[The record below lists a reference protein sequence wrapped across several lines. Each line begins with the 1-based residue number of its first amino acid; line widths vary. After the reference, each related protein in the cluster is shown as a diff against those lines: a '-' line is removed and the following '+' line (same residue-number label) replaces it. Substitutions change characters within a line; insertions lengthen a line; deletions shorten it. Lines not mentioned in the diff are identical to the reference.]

1 MNRFFKAVMLTGLFV
16 GTTDLVCAYLTQ
28 FINTGKFPDKML
40 NAIAGYAI
48 GFKTAIP
55 GNNWIALLGLF
66 FHYFI
71 AFSFTLLFFLVFP
84 RIKFLR
90 YDKYLIGMLYGVF
103 VNLFFNQVVLPLFPP
118 PRWQF
123 SVARSFIDWVVFGV
137 IFGIPIAYNAY
148 RYYLTPPSGSSQGW
162 PMQGKI

>member
-1 MNRFFKAVMLTGLFV
+1 MVDRLISTPVRASMISHNAVRSLCTRLPGS
-16 GTTDLVCAYLTQ
+16 
-28 FINTGKFPDKML
+28 GKPSR
-40 NAIAGYAI
+40 AQSS
-48 GFKTAIP
+48 

-90 YDKYLIGMLYGVF
+90 YDKYLAGMLYGVF

-123 SVARSFIDWVVFGV
+123 SVARSFIDWVIFGV